1 MSSFPLNVHIDHTL
15 KQLQDY
21 LSGFPAQKE
30 FIILADT
37 NTSHYCLKHLKEKF
51 GESNESR
58 IITISPGEKNKNFE
72 QLQSILSQ
80 LADYGADKNTLLINL
95 GGGVICDI
103 GGFAASIYKRGIQ
116 YIHIPTSLLAM
127 VDASI
132 GGKNGIDFNGYKN
145 LVGTITLPERVF
157 ISKKFLDTLP
167 PVEKSNGVVEALKH
181 GLISDKIYWDKIK
194 EEPIENVEE
203 LINTSVKIKSAIV
216 VGDLNEKADRK
227 KLNAGHTIGHAIEA
241 WKLEQDEPI
250 AHGEA
255 VAAGLIMEC
264 YISNRLGYLS
274 EEQQA
279 EIEKVLMKT
288 TDIID
293 LKRSD
298 INDLLK
304 KMRQDKKNE
313 DQKISFSLIRNI
325 GSATYNDHCSDE
337 LIKEAV
343 QYYIKK

>member
-1 MSSFPLNVHIDHTL
+1 MSSIPLNVHIDPEL
-15 KQLQDY
+15 KLLQDY
-21 LSGFPAQKE
+21 LTGFPEQKE

-58 IITISPGEKNKNFE
+58 IITIPPGEKNKSFD
-72 QLQSILSQ
+72 QLQNILSQ
-80 LADYGADKNTLLINL
+80 LAQYEANRNTLLINL

-116 YIHIPTSLLAM
+116 YIHVPTSLLAM

-145 LVGTITLPERVF
+145 LVGTITLPEKVF

-167 PVEKSNGVVEALKH
+167 PVEKNNGLIEALKH
-181 GLISDKIYWDKIK
+181 GLIYDKSYWDAIK
-194 EEPIENVEE
+194 KDPFEDIEK
-203 LINTSVKIKSAIV
+203 LIGTSVKIKTTIV
-216 VGDLNEKADRK
+216 SSDMNEKGDRK

-241 WKLEQDEPI
+241 WKLDEEDSI
-250 AHGEA
+250 MHGEA
-255 VAAGLIMEC
+255 VAAGLVMEC
-264 YISNRLGYLS
+264 YISNKLGYLS
-274 EEQQA
+274 EEEQH
-279 EIEKVLMKT
+279 EIEKILFKVSDKINLKKC
-288 TDIID
+288 DKDD
-293 LKRSD
+293 LIR
-298 INDLLK
+298 

-313 DQKISFSLIRNI
+313 NQKISFSLIRSI
-325 GSATYNDHCSDE
+325 GNASINDHCEDD
-337 LIKEAV
+337 LIKEAI

>member
-1 MSSFPLNVHIDHTL
+1 MSSFSINVHIDHDL

-37 NTSHYCLKHLKEKF
+37 NTSHYCLKHLKENF

-58 IITISPGEKNKNFE
+58 IITIPPGEKNKNFD
-72 QLQSILSQ
+72 QLQFILSQ
-80 LADYGADKNTLLINL
+80 LAEYGANRNTLLINL
-95 GGGVICDI
+95 GGGVICDM

-116 YIHIPTSLLAM
+116 YIHVPTTLLAM

-145 LVGTITLPERVF
+145 LIGTITLPENVF

-167 PVEKSNGVVEALKH
+167 PIEKNNGIVEAFKH
-181 GLISDKIYWDKIK
+181 GLIADKAYWDKIK
-194 EEPIENVEE
+194 NDPLYNIEE
-203 LINTSVKIKSAIV
+203 LIATSVKIKSTIV
-216 VGDLNEKADRK
+216 SGDLTEKGDRK

-241 WKLEQDEPI
+241 LKLDEDEPV

-255 VAAGLIMEC
+255 VAAGLIAEC
-264 YISNRLGYLS
+264 YISNKLGYLS
-274 EEQQA
+274 TEEQA
-279 EIEKVLMKT
+279 EIEKVLLKVT
-288 TDIID
+288 EKID
-293 LKRSD
+293 LKKSD

-304 KMRQDKKNE
+304 KMRQDKKNTDE
-313 DQKISFSLIRNI
+313 KISFSLIRNI
-325 GSATYNDHCSDE
+325 GTATINDHCNDE
-337 LIKEAV
+337 LIEEAI